1 MSEVTYK
8 EFVMSRAKPGI
19 DIVNEMTAESAH
31 ALHMAVGISGEA
43 GELLDA
49 IKKSVIYGKKLDLE
63 NVKEEIGDLEFYI
76 TGLRTALGLTRGE
89 CIMANVAKLTKRYP
103 NNYTNQDAQARADK
117 Q

>member
-1 MSEVTYK
+1 MSESEYE
-8 EFVMSRAKPGI
+8 EFVMSRAKSGV
-19 DIVNEMTAESAH
+19 DILAEINSCDAH

-49 IKKSVIYGKKLDLE
+49 IKKPVIYRKKWDFE
-63 NVKEEIGDLEFYI
+63 NIKEELGDLEYFM
-76 TGLRTALGLTRGE
+76 TGLRVQLGLTRE
-89 CIMANVAKLTKRYP
+89 QCIEANITKLTKRYP